1 MGERHLT
8 VKKAATG
15 HGLFATAG
23 IERGR
28 KIVEY
33 TGPLLTN
40 DQANAR
46 GGKFLMR
53 LSNKL
58 VIDGSPRSNLARF
71 INHSCHPNAEALIS
85 GRRIWIW
92 SIRSI
97 EAGEEIT
104 IDYGPEYFDD
114 HIRPHGCKC
123 RECGSRAITA
133 DKGVPRRPG
142 RGRPLHE
149 PTDSPN

>member
-1 MGERHLT
+1 MGERYLT

-53 LSNKL
+53 LSSKL

-71 INHSCHPNAEALIS
+71 INHSCQPNAEALIS
-85 GRRIWIW
+85 GRRVWIW
-92 SIRSI
+92 SLKPI

-123 RECGSRAITA
+123 RNCPSTGVAM
-133 DKGVPRRPG
+133 DKSAYKRPVRRKHLQVP
-142 RGRPLHE
+142 
-149 PTDSPN
+149 